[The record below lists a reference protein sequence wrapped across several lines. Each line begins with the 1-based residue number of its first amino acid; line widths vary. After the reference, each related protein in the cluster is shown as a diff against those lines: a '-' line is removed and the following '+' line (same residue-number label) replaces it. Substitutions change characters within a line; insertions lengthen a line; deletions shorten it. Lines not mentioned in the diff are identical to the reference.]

1 MIEFITELEARDIG
15 IFAAP
20 LMLIFFAGLAF
31 VIRTLDR
38 RREAKKVDMPHTMSN
53 DEYTRLNAERMNNIN
68 GETGAVYNS
77 YSTGPK

>member
-1 MIEFITELEARDIG
+1 MMEFLMEFEAHHIG

-38 RREAKKVDMPHTMSN
+38 RREAKKVELPHTMSN
-53 DEYTRLNAERMNNIN
+53 DEYTRLNKKRF
-68 GETGAVYNS
+68 GG
-77 YSTGPK
+77 